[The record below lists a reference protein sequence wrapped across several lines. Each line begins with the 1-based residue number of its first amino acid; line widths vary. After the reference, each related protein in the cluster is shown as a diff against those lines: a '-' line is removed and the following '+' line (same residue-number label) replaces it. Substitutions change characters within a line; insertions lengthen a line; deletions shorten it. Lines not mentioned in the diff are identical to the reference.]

1 MQSRNIIPVTTE
13 ASPVRPPL
21 STPDALSTYVVTT
34 ASPVKAPTTVPTAST
49 RNTLPMD
56 GKFPSSSI
64 MPTFPARP
72 RAVASVPKKSL
83 MKKAKMREIYSK
95 RRAPKKSA
103 LKQTFLEED
112 KAPLVKILSGSDTQP
127 IKTPMTVVRMIDSSS
142 APRI

>member
-1 MQSRNIIPVTTE
+1 
-13 ASPVRPPL
+13 
-21 STPDALSTYVVTT
+21 
-34 ASPVKAPTTVPTAST
+34 
-49 RNTLPMD
+49 MD